1 MPDDDV
7 AAVSWK
13 AGMTEPNDNDRESIT
28 LIAGD
33 VRGLRALLHIANDR
47 SCAEATRELAR
58 LGLTGYLS
66 SVLGEPPVIEDGG
79 ACGQSDSSESQMDR
93 LD

>member
-1 MPDDDV
+1 
-7 AAVSWK
+7 
-13 AGMTEPNDNDRESIT
+13 MTEPNDNDRESIT
-28 LIAGD
+28 ISAED

-66 SVLGEPPVIEDGG
+66 TILGEPPVIEDGG
-79 ACGQSDSSESQMDR
+79 ACEQTGSSESQMAG
-93 LD
+93 LDQINPG